1 MNIVKEILLA
11 AIPAL
16 FILITIYLF
25 LSPTG
30 AQL

>member
-1 MNIVKEILLA
+1 MNIIKEILLA

-25 LSPTG
+25 LSPIAG
-30 AQL
+30 A

>member
-30 AQL
+30 A